1 MPPRST
7 AQKRLLK
14 EYQQLS
20 RDPPPGIIAGPVSE
34 NNLYKWECLLEGP
47 SDTPYENGVF
57 PAVLT
62 FPKDYPL
69 SPPTLKFDP
78 PLLHPNIY
86 ADGTVCISILHPPG
100 EDPNQYERPEERWSP
115 VQSIEKILLSVMS
128 MLAEP
133 NPESGAN
140 IDACKLWRDNRA
152 EYDRQIRQHVKE
164 SLGL

>member
-34 NNLYKWECLLEGP
+34 DNLYKWECLLEGP

-69 SPPTLKFDP
+69 SPPTLK
-78 PLLHPNIY
+78 
-86 ADGTVCISILHPPG
+86 V
-100 EDPNQYERPEERWSP
+100 
-115 VQSIEKILLSVMS
+115 
-128 MLAEP
+128 
-133 NPESGAN
+133 
-140 IDACKLWRDNRA
+140 
-152 EYDRQIRQHVKE
+152 
-164 SLGL
+164 